1 MAAESF
7 LVQALSTLIS
17 DFNRHGLEYALAGG
31 WAFSALVEP
40 RATTDIDLLILIE
53 QPSREGI
60 QSLFSAL
67 FDSTVV
73 HPAPMVFRGIS
84 IWRTVGIRGDQEVV
98 VDLLLTDSEYLR
110 TALAR
115 RRMVLFGTLQ
125 VPILTIEDLIL
136 LKTLLGRTSSV
147 WIGTMSRNGK
157 PDSVSADSGFSYRCE
172 YQRKPLCSV

>member
-7 LVQALSTLIS
+7 LVQALSTLIA
-17 DFNRHGLEYALAGG
+17 DFNRRGFEYALAGG

-60 QSLFSAL
+60 QSLLAPL

-73 HPAPMVFRGIS
+73 HPVPMVFRGIS
-84 IWRTVGIRGDQEVV
+84 IWRIVGIRGHQEVI
-98 VDLLLTDSEYLR
+98 VDLLLADSEYLR

-115 RRMVLFGTLQ
+115 RQTIQFDLLQ
-125 VPILTIEDLIL
+125 VPILAIEDLIL
-136 LKTLLGRTSSV
+136 LKTVAGRLQDQADLEKIHARRDELHVDWGYVEGWKTKLGLR
-147 WIGTMSRNGK
+147 G
-157 PDSVSADSGFSYRCE
+157 
-172 YQRKPLCSV
+172 